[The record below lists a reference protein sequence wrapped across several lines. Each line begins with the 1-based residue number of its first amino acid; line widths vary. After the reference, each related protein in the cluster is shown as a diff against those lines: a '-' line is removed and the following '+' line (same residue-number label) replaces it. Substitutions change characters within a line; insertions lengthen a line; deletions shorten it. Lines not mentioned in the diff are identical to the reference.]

1 MSICLAL
8 GACRPIMDTRQL
20 PSSPSARAALDSLVR
35 DSKVP
40 GIQYLVVTAETAV
53 FDYAGG
59 WADIAGRRPM
69 TPETTMMAYSM
80 SKTITAAAVLQL
92 VEAQKV
98 GLDDPVTKYVD
109 GLPYGSGITI
119 RELLCHTS
127 GIPNPIPLRWAHPVE
142 RHNTFNESAAL
153 AAVLSEN
160 SRLKSA
166 PDTKY
171 AYSNIGYW
179 LLGRVVE
186 RASGEAFTDYVTGHL
201 LRPLGIA
208 SHELGYAVAD
218 PARHARGYLEKY
230 SWMNLFKGLLVDREL
245 VGGYEDR
252 WLQIRAHY
260 LNGPA
265 FGGLIGSAR
274 GFGRFLQDQLR
285 PHSKL
290 FSDTTR
296 ARFYETQRTTAGTPV
311 AMTLGW
317 HVSALDNTAFYYKE
331 GGGGGFHCMMR
342 VYPALGIA
350 SVVMTNATGF
360 NVRRFLDRT
369 DPRFW
374 TALASPG
381 Q

>member
-1 MSICLAL
+1 
-8 GACRPIMDTRQL
+8 MDTRQ
-20 PSSPSARAALDSLVR
+20 PPPAQSARASLDSLVR

-40 GIQYLVVTAETAV
+40 GIQYLVVTADKTVYE
-53 FDYAGG
+53 YAGG

-92 VEAQKV
+92 VEAQRI
-98 GLDDPVTKYVD
+98 GLDDPIDRYLD
-109 GLPYGSGITI
+109 SHPYGPGITVRDLI
-119 RELLCHTS
+119 SHTS
-127 GIPNPIPLRWAHPVE
+127 GIPNPIPLRWVHPVE
-142 RHNTFNESAAL
+142 RHNAFNEGSAL
-153 AAVLSEN
+153 AAVLGEHG
-160 SRLKSA
+160 RLKSA
-166 PDTKY
+166 PGTRY

-186 RASGEAFTDYVTGHL
+186 RASGEAFTDYVAGHV
-201 LRPLGIA
+201 LRPLEMRPQ
-208 SHELGYAVAD
+208 ELGYSMPDAGV
-218 PARHARGYLEKY
+218 HARGYLEKY

-265 FGGLIGSAR
+265 FGGLIGTAR

-290 FSDTTR
+290 FSDATR
-296 ARFYETQRTTAGTPV
+296 ARFYETQRTTTDTPV

-317 HVSALDNTAFYYKE
+317 HIGALDDTVFFYKE
-331 GGGGGFHCMMR
+331 GGGGGFHCLMR

-350 SVVMTNATGF
+350 TVVMTNATGF
-360 NVRRFLDRT
+360 NVRGFLDRT
-369 DPRFW
+369 DPWFW
-374 TALASPG
+374 TTQTGHA